1 MPIINIDCK
10 TLKKWLQNDEAV
22 LVDVRELSEHQNNR
36 IEQAQLI
43 PLGEI
48 AMNSLPELD
57 GKKLVLH
64 CHSGKRSFNACN
76 KILRDDPDF
85 EIYNLDGGIYAWN
98 NCDFATIISKK
109 KFLPIDRQVQL
120 VIGAGVV
127 LGVFCGYFLNIN
139 FIFLSGFF
147 GAGLLLAGLTGLCP
161 LANLI
166 AKMPWNKGEKNYG
179 TCSIVNK

>member
-1 MPIINIDCK
+1 MTIINIDCK
-10 TLKKWLQNDEAV
+10 TLKQWLQNDEAI
-22 LVDVRELSEHQNNR
+22 LIDVRELSEYQNNR

-43 PLGEI
+43 PLGEVSI
-48 AMNSLPELD
+48 NSLPELN

-76 KILRDDPDF
+76 KILREDPNF

-109 KFLPIDRQVQL
+109 NFLPIDRQVQII
-120 VIGAGVV
+120 IGGS
-127 LGVFCGYFLNIN
+127 VFCGVLLGYFVDIN

-147 GAGLLLAGLTGLCP
+147 GAGLLVSGLTGLCP
-161 LANLI
+161 LVNLVI
-166 AKMPWNKGEKNYG
+166 KMPWNKGEKNYG

>member
-10 TLKKWLQNDEAV
+10 TLKKWLQDDEAI
-22 LVDVRELSEHQNNR
+22 LIDVRELSEHQNNR

-48 AMNSLPELD
+48 SINSLPELN

-76 KILRDDPDF
+76 KILKENTNL
-85 EIYNLDGGIYAWN
+85 EIYNLDGGICAWN
-98 NCDFATIISKK
+98 SCNFSTIASKK
-109 KFLPIDRQVQL
+109 NFLPIDRQVQIMIGGGVL
-120 VIGAGVV
+120 SGVI
-127 LGVFCGYFLNIN
+127 CGYFLNIN

-179 TCSIVNK
+179 ACYK

>member
-1 MPIINIDCK
+1 MTIINIDCK
-10 TLKKWLQNDEAV
+10 TLKQWLQNDEAI
-22 LVDVRELSEHQNNR
+22 LIDVRELSEYQNNR

-48 AMNSLPELD
+48 SINSLPELND
-57 GKKLVLH
+57 KKLVLH

-76 KILRDDPDF
+76 KLLREDANL

-109 KFLPIDRQVQL
+109 KFLPIDRQVQI
-120 VIGAGVV
+120 VIGGF
-127 LGVFCGYFLNIN
+127 VFCGALLGYFIDIN

-161 LANLI
+161 LGNLI